1 MLNRV
6 LAFYVKIGNPPK
18 RMFKYVVLLP
28 CSTERS
34 TAQCL
39 LDKHKLHQP
48 DDKLAAHSKNRC

>member
-1 MLNRV
+1 MESILNRV

-39 LDKHKLHQP
+39 LDKHKLH
-48 DDKLAAHSKNRC
+48 